1 MQPWTQ
7 PASKEQTMTD
17 LWILA
22 FVFRGVIAA
31 AGDTMPLAECEAR
44 AGALPGELAQH
55 AVCINVQSPTCRVYI
70 EDKAITVDV
79 TARCRMRVDK
89 HGAVVAQ
96 VGGA

>member
-1 MQPWTQ
+1 
-7 PASKEQTMTD
+7 MTD

-22 FVFRGVIAA
+22 FVFQGVIAA

-44 AGALPGELAQH
+44 AGALPGEAAQH

-70 EDKAITVDV
+70 EDKTVTGDI
-79 TARCRMRVDK
+79 TARCRKRVDK

-96 VGGA
+96 EGGA